1 MLNPPE
7 NHFLQKKGKPVFLM
21 AERKRFTQHMLVNPE
36 VRIDDLLWRLQTK
49 CQLCHVSRHETSH
62 GIYMEVRGKSY
73 APRVTLTYNPIEP
86 ITIAFVQSYGGDQ
99 VEATLDAWDETRKV
113 LDECGD

>member
-1 MLNPPE
+1 MSTLPRRADTRPPME
-7 NHFLQKKGKPVFLM
+7 STWRS
-21 AERKRFTQHMLVNPE
+21 AE
-36 VRIDDLLWRLQTK
+36 
-49 CQLCHVSRHETSH
+49 S
-62 GIYMEVRGKSY
+62 SY